1 MSASASPP
9 LRYTGLRIK
18 RLEDPRLL
26 TGRGRYLDDLG
37 LPRMLFASFVRSP
50 HAHAR
55 IVRIDAAAARAWPGV
70 AAVVTA
76 DDLRAVTR
84 PLSPRLDGPGYTP
97 TAWPA
102 LADGVASFCGEAV
115 AAVVAVN
122 PYVAA
127 DARELVTVEWETR
140 PAVATIDQALESNR
154 ILFQRRYRQGD
165 VDGAFAGAPIVLRE
179 TFEHG
184 RCAPSPLELRGILA
198 DWDGEALTVWSPHQA
213 PSLLRTALADA
224 LALPHARIRII
235 SPDVGGG
242 FGLKMQVFPEDVTV
256 AALSRR
262 LGRPVKWLE
271 ERRENLAAASQARG
285 QRTTVELAA
294 AADGTL
300 LALRSR
306 VMSDNGAYHAYP
318 TTGVL
323 EPLGTASIMPGPY
336 RISTSEFEALA
347 LATHE
352 PPLGAYRG
360 VGMTMG
366 AFVAER
372 MLDLLA
378 ARLRLDPAEIRRR
391 NLIPREAYPFTSA
404 TGYTY
409 DSGDFPK
416 ALEEALAAVEYDKL
430 RHEQEAARAA
440 GRLVGIGIAC
450 YTEYTGMGSAGFRRR
465 GAVEVPGI
473 EAATVTMDA
482 DATARCAVSFP
493 TQGQG
498 HATTVAQIVA
508 DRLGLTLED
517 VRLQR
522 VDTAE
527 SPRGSGTFASR
538 GTVAILGTAAVAADR
553 VGEKLR
559 ALAALRLEAAA
570 ADVELAGGRAYVRGF
585 PDRSIALAEIARI
598 AYSPPQDG
606 LPDGFAPGLQATV
619 YCDLP
624 GPTFSGAVHV
634 AVVEVDPAT
643 GRVAVRRYALVE
655 DCGRVINPV
664 IVEGQI
670 HGAVAQGIGEALLES
685 VVHDDAGQLLTA
697 TLMDYALPRADDL
710 PLLEIGHLETLSPVT
725 PGGVK
730 GMGEGGTIGAPAA
743 IANAVADA
751 VRHLGVQITTLPIR
765 PEWLLQSSATRPERP
780 NMRTS

>member
-1 MSASASPP
+1 MSAGASRL

-37 LPRMLFASFVRSP
+37 LPNMLFASFVRSP

-70 AAVVTA
+70 AAVITA

-84 PLSPRLDGPGYTP
+84 PLSPRVEGPGYTP

-127 DARELVTVEWETR
+127 DARELVTVEWEAR
-140 PAVATIDQALESNR
+140 PAVTTIDQALESNR
-154 ILFQRRYRQGD
+154 ILFQRRHRQGD
-165 VDGAFAGAPIVLRE
+165 VDGAFAGAPIVLRQ

-224 LALPHARIRII
+224 LDLPHARIRII

-242 FGLKMQVFPEDVTV
+242 FGLKMQVFPEDVAV

-271 ERRENLAAASQARG
+271 ERRENLVAASQARG
-285 QRTTVELAA
+285 QRTTVEVAA
-294 AADGTL
+294 AADGTV

-336 RISTSEFEALA
+336 RISACEFEALA
-347 LATHE
+347 LATHK

-378 ARLRLDPAEIRRR
+378 ERLSLDPAEIRRR

-416 ALEEALAAVEYDKL
+416 ALEEVLAAVEYDKL

-465 GAVEVPGI
+465 GAVEIPGI

-498 HATTVAQIVA
+498 HATTIAQLVAE
-508 DRLGLTLED
+508 RLGLTLED

-538 GTVAILGTAAVAADR
+538 GTVAMLGSAAVAADR
-553 VGEKLR
+553 VGEKVR
-559 ALAALRLEAAA
+559 ALAAHRLEAAA
-570 ADVELAGGRAYVRGF
+570 ADVELTGGRAYVRGF

-598 AYSPPQDG
+598 AYSPPRGG
-606 LPDGFAPGLQATV
+606 LPDGLAPGLQATV

-624 GPTFSGAVHV
+624 GPTFSGAVHI
-634 AVVEVDPAT
+634 AVVEIDPGT
-643 GRVAVRRYALVE
+643 GRVTVRRYALVE
-655 DCGRVINPV
+655 DCGRVINPM
-664 IVEGQI
+664 IVEGHPRSSRPGYRRGAARVRRARRRRPAAHRYA
-670 HGAVAQGIGEALLES
+670 HGLRASQGRRLALARDRSSRDALAGDTRRRQGNGRGRNDRRAG
-685 VVHDDAGQLLTA
+685 DDRERGCRRRA
-697 TLMDYALPRADDL
+697 PSRRAD
-710 PLLEIGHLETLSPVT
+710 HLAPDSS
-725 PGGVK
+725 GV
-730 GMGEGGTIGAPAA
+730 AP
-743 IANAVADA
+743 
-751 VRHLGVQITTLPIR
+751 RRLGD
-765 PEWLLQSSATRPERP
+765 RPERP

>member
-9 LRYTGLRIK
+9 LRYTGMRIK

-37 LPRMLFASFVRSP
+37 LPRMLFATFVRSP

-55 IVRIDAAAARAWPGV
+55 IVRIDATAARAWPGV
-70 AAVVTA
+70 AAVITA

-127 DARELVTVEWETR
+127 DARELVTVEWEAR

-154 ILFQRRYRQGD
+154 ILFHRRYRQGD
-165 VDGAFAGAPIVLRE
+165 VDGAFGGAPIVLRE

-224 LALPHARIRII
+224 LDLPHARIRII

-242 FGLKMQVFPEDVTV
+242 FGLKMQVFPEDVAV

-285 QRTTVELAA
+285 QRTTVEVAA
-294 AADGTL
+294 AADGTV

-336 RISTSEFEALA
+336 RISTYEFEALA
-347 LATHE
+347 LATHK

-378 ARLRLDPAEIRRR
+378 ARLSLDPAEIRRR

-404 TGYTY
+404 AGYTY

-430 RHEQEAARAA
+430 RQEQEAARAA

-465 GAVEVPGI
+465 GAEEVPGI

-538 GTVAILGTAAVAADR
+538 GTVAMLGTAAVAADR

-559 ALAALRLEAAA
+559 ALAAQRLEAAA

-585 PDRSIALAEIARI
+585 PDRSIALAELARI
-598 AYSPPQDG
+598 AYSPPHGG
-606 LPDGFAPGLQATV
+606 LPDGLAPGLQATV

-685 VVHDDAGQLLTA
+685 VVHDDGGQLLTA

-710 PLLEIGHLETLSPVT
+710 PSFEIGHLETPSPVT

-730 GMGEGGTIGAPAA
+730 GMGEGGTIGAPAT

-765 PEWLLQSSATRPERP
+765 AESLLGGSATGRSGHR
-780 NMRTS
+780 

>member
-1 MSASASPP
+1 MSAGTSPP
-9 LRYTGLRIK
+9 LRYTGMRIK

-26 TGRGRYLDDLG
+26 SGRGRYLDDLA

-55 IVRIDAAAARAWPGV
+55 IVRIDATAARALPGV
-70 AAVVTA
+70 IAVFTA
-76 DDLRAVTR
+76 DDVRSAAK
-84 PLSPRLDGPGYTP
+84 PLAPRLDGTGFTP

-102 LADGVASFCGEAV
+102 LADGVARYCGEAV
-115 AAVVAVN
+115 AIVVAMS

-127 DARELVTVEWETR
+127 DARELVAIDWEPR
-140 PAVATIDQALESNR
+140 PAVATVEQALAAKQ
-154 ILFQRRYRQGD
+154 ILFERRHRQGD
-165 VDGAFAGAPIVLRE
+165 VDGAFARAAIVLRE
-179 TFEHG
+179 MFEHG
-184 RCAPSPLELRGILA
+184 RCAPSPLEVRGALA
-198 DWDGEALTVWSPHQA
+198 DWDGEALTIWSGNQS
-213 PSLLRTALADA
+213 PSLMRTALAEA
-224 LALPHARIRII
+224 LGLPHARVRII
-235 SPDVGGG
+235 TPDVGGG
-242 FGLKMQVFPEDVTV
+242 FGLKMQVFPEDV
-256 AALSRR
+256 ALGAVSRK

-271 ERRENLAAASQARG
+271 ERRENLVAASQARG
-285 QRTTVELAA
+285 QQTTVELAA
-294 AADGTL
+294 AADGTV

-336 RISTSEFEALA
+336 RISAYEFEALA
-347 LATHE
+347 LATNK

-378 ARLRLDPAEIRRR
+378 ERLQIDPAEVRRR
-391 NLIPREAYPFTSA
+391 NLIPRDAYPFTSA

-409 DSGDFPK
+409 DSGDYPK
-416 ALEEALAAVEYDKL
+416 ALEEALSAVGYEDL
-430 RHEQEAARAA
+430 RREQRGGRAD
-440 GRLVGIGIAC
+440 GRLMGIGIAC

-473 EAATVTMDA
+473 EAATVTVDA
-482 DATARCAVSFP
+482 DATVRCAVSFP

-498 HATTVAQIVA
+498 HATTIAQLVA
-508 DRLGLTLED
+508 DRLGLGLED
-517 VRLQR
+517 VRLER
-522 VDTAE
+522 ADTAE

-538 GTVAILGTAAVAADR
+538 GTVAMLGSAAVAADQ
-553 VGEKLR
+553 VGVKLR
-559 ALAALRLEAAA
+559 ALAAHRLEAAA
-570 ADVELAGGRAYVRGF
+570 HDVELSGGRAFVRGF
-585 PDRSIALAEIARI
+585 PDRSVALAEIARM
-598 AYSPPQDG
+598 AYSPPRGG
-606 LPDGFAPGLQATV
+606 LPDGMAPGLAATV

-643 GRVAVRRYALVE
+643 GRVAVKRYALVE
-655 DCGRVINPV
+655 DCGRVINPM

-685 VVHDDAGQLLTA
+685 VVYDGDGQLLTA

-710 PLLEIGHLETLSPVT
+710 PSFEVGHLETPSPLT

-730 GMGEGGTIGAPAA
+730 GMGEGGTIGAPAT

-765 PEWLLQSSATRPERP
+765 PESLLGRSATRPEQP
-780 NMRTS
+780 T

>member
-1 MSASASPP
+1 MSAGEAPP
-9 LRYTGLRIK
+9 LRYTGMRIK

-26 TGRGRYLDDLG
+26 MGRGRYLDDLG

-55 IVRIDAAAARAWPGV
+55 IVRIDTAAARKASGV
-70 AAVVTA
+70 VAVVTA
-76 DDLRAVTR
+76 DDLREATR
-84 PLSPRLDGPGYTP
+84 PLSPRLEGAGFTP

-102 LADGVASFCGEAV
+102 LADGVARFGGEAV
-115 AAVVAVN
+115 AVVVASS

-127 DARELVTVEWETR
+127 DAGERVAVEWEER
-140 PAVATIDQALESNR
+140 PAVVTIDQALAAHQV
-154 ILFQRRYRQGD
+154 LFQRRHRHGD
-165 VDGAFAGAPIVLRE
+165 VDEAFARAPIVVRQ

-198 DWDGEALTVWSPHQA
+198 DWDGEALTLWSSNQS
-213 PSLLRTALADA
+213 PSIMRAGLAGALS
-224 LALPHARIRII
+224 LPEARIRIVC
-235 SPDVGGG
+235 PDVGGG
-242 FGLKMQVFPEDVTV
+242 FGLKMQVFPEDVAIAAV
-256 AALSRR
+256 ARR

-271 ERRENLAAASQARG
+271 ERRENLTAASQARS
-285 QRTTVELAA
+285 QRTTVEVAA
-294 AADGTL
+294 ANDGTV

-336 RISTSEFEALA
+336 RISAYEFEALA
-347 LATHE
+347 LATNK

-366 AFVAER
+366 AFVTER

-378 ARLRLDPAEIRRR
+378 ERVRLDPAEVRRR
-391 NLIPREAYPFTSA
+391 NLIGREAYPFTSA

-409 DSGDFPK
+409 DSGDYPK
-416 ALEEALAAVEYDKL
+416 ALEEALAAVDYESL
-430 RHEQEAARAA
+430 RGEQERARAQ

-465 GAVEVPGI
+465 GAVEMPGI
-473 EAATVTMDA
+473 EAATITVDA
-482 DATARCAVSFP
+482 DATVRCAVSFP

-498 HATTVAQIVA
+498 HATTIAQLVA
-508 DRLGLTLED
+508 DRLGLALEN
-517 VRLQR
+517 VRLSR

-538 GTVAILGTAAVAADR
+538 GTVAMLASAAVAADR
-553 VGEKLR
+553 LGDKLR
-559 ALAALRLEAAA
+559 ALAAHRLEAAA
-570 ADVELAGGRAYVRGF
+570 PDVELAGGRAFVRGF
-585 PDRSIALAEIARI
+585 PDRSVALAELARL
-598 AYSPPQDG
+598 AYTPPLGG
-606 LPDGFAPGLQATV
+606 LPNGLAPGLEATV
-619 YCDLP
+619 YSDLP

-634 AVVEVDPAT
+634 AVVEVDPST
-643 GRVAVRRYALVE
+643 GRVAVKRYALVE
-655 DCGRVINPV
+655 DCGRVINPL

-685 VVHDDAGQLLTA
+685 VVYDDDGQLLTA

-710 PLLEIGHLETLSPVT
+710 PFFEIAHLETPSPIT

-751 VRHLGVQITTLPIR
+751 VRRLGVQITTLPIR
-765 PEWLLQSSATRPERP
+765 PESLVRRSATGPEQP
-780 NMRTS
+780 T

>member
-1 MSASASPP
+1 MSAGDSPP
-9 LRYTGLRIK
+9 LRYTGMRIK

-26 TGRGRYLDDLG
+26 SGRGRYLDDLA
-37 LPRMLFASFVRSP
+37 LPRMLVASFVRSP

-55 IVRIDAAAARAWPGV
+55 IVRIDASAARALPGV
-70 AAVVTA
+70 VAVFTA
-76 DDLRAVTR
+76 DDLRSAAK
-84 PLSPRLDGPGYTP
+84 PLAPRLDGTGFTP

-102 LADGVASFCGEAV
+102 LADGAARYCGEAV
-115 AAVVAVN
+115 AVVVAAS
-122 PYVAA
+122 PYVAV
-127 DARELVTVEWETR
+127 DARELVTIDWEPR
-140 PAVATIDQALESNR
+140 PAVATIEQALAAQQ
-154 ILFQRRYRQGD
+154 ILFERRHRQGD
-165 VDGAFAGAPIVLRE
+165 VEGAFARAAVVLRE

-184 RCAPSPLELRGILA
+184 RCAPSPLEVRGALA
-198 DWDGEALTVWSPHQA
+198 DWDGEALTIWSGNQS
-213 PSLLRTALADA
+213 PSLMRTALAEA
-224 LALPHARIRII
+224 LGLPHARVRII
-235 SPDVGGG
+235 TPDVGGG
-242 FGLKMQVFPEDVTV
+242 FGLKMQVFPEDV
-256 AALSRR
+256 ALGALSRK

-271 ERRENLAAASQARG
+271 ERRENLVAASQARG

-294 AADGTL
+294 AADGTV

-336 RISTSEFEALA
+336 RIAAYEFEALA
-347 LATHE
+347 LATNK

-366 AFVAER
+366 AFVTER

-378 ARLRLDPAEIRRR
+378 ERLHLDPAEVRRR
-391 NLIPREAYPFTSA
+391 NLIPRDAYPFTSA

-409 DSGDFPK
+409 DSGDYPK
-416 ALEEALAAVEYDKL
+416 ALEEALAAVGYEDL
-430 RHEQEAARAA
+430 RREQRSGRAD
-440 GRLVGIGIAC
+440 GRLMGIGIAC

-473 EAATVTMDA
+473 EAATVTVDA
-482 DATARCAVSFP
+482 DATVRCAVSFP

-498 HATTVAQIVA
+498 HATTIAQLVA
-508 DRLGLTLED
+508 DRLGLRLED
-517 VRLQR
+517 VRLER
-522 VDTAE
+522 ADTAE

-538 GTVAILGTAAVAADR
+538 GTVAMLGSAAVAADQ
-553 VGEKLR
+553 VGDKLR
-559 ALAALRLEAAA
+559 ALAAHRLEAAA
-570 ADVELAGGRAYVRGF
+570 QDVELSGGRAFVRGF
-585 PDRSIALAEIARI
+585 PDRSVALAEIARM
-598 AYSPPQDG
+598 AYSPPRGG
-606 LPDGFAPGLQATV
+606 LPDGMAPGLAATV

-643 GRVAVRRYALVE
+643 GRVALKRYALVE
-655 DCGRVINPV
+655 DCGRVINPM

-685 VVHDDAGQLLTA
+685 VVYDTEGQLLTA

-710 PLLEIGHLETLSPVT
+710 PSFEVGHLETPSPLT

-730 GMGEGGTIGAPAA
+730 GMGEGGTIGAPAT

-765 PEWLLQSSATRPERP
+765 PESLLGRSATRPERP
-780 NMRTS
+780 T

>member
-1 MSASASPP
+1 MSAGPPP
-9 LRYTGLRIK
+9 LRYTGMRIK

-37 LPRMLFASFVRSP
+37 LPRMLVASFVRSP
-50 HAHAR
+50 YAHAR
-55 IVRIDAAAARAWPGV
+55 IVRIDTAAARALPGIV
-70 AAVVTA
+70 AVVTA
-76 DDLRAVTR
+76 DDLRAVTK
-84 PLSPRLDGPGYTP
+84 PLAPRLDGRGFTP

-102 LADGVASFCGEAV
+102 LADGVARFGGEAV
-115 AAVVAVN
+115 AAVVATD

-127 DARELVTVEWETR
+127 DARELVTVEWEAK
-140 PAVATIDQALESNR
+140 PVVASIDQALASNQ
-154 ILFQRRYRQGD
+154 ILFQRRHRQGD
-165 VDGAFAGAPIVLRE
+165 VDGAFARAAIVLRQ

-184 RCAPSPLELRGILA
+184 RCAPSPLEPRGILA
-198 DWDGEALTVWSPHQA
+198 DWDGDALTIWSANQA
-213 PSLLRTALADA
+213 PSIMRTALADA
-224 LALPHARIRII
+224 LGLPHAQVRIV

-242 FGLKMQVFPEDVTV
+242 FGLKMQVFPEDVAV
-256 AALSRR
+256 AALARR

-271 ERRENLAAASQARG
+271 ERRENLAAASQARA
-285 QRTTVELAA
+285 QRTAVEIAA
-294 AADGTL
+294 AADGTV

-336 RISTSEFEALA
+336 RITAYEFEALA
-347 LATHE
+347 LATNK

-372 MLDLLA
+372 MLDLVA
-378 ARLRLDPAEIRRR
+378 ERLKLDPADVRRR

-409 DSGDFPK
+409 DSGDYPK

-430 RHEQEAARAA
+430 RREQEAARAE

-473 EAATVTMDA
+473 EAATVTVDA
-482 DATARCAVSFP
+482 DATVRCAVSFP

-498 HATTVAQIVA
+498 HATTIAQIVA
-508 DRLGLTLED
+508 DRLGLALED

-538 GTVAILGTAAVAADR
+538 GTVAMLGTAAVAADR
-553 VGEKLR
+553 VGDKLR
-559 ALAALRLEAAA
+559 ALAAHRLEAAA
-570 ADVELAGGRAYVRGF
+570 PDVELAGGRAFVRGF
-585 PDRSIALAEIARI
+585 PDRSIALAEITRI
-598 AYSPPQDG
+598 AYSPPRGG
-606 LPDGFAPGLQATV
+606 LPDGLAPGLEATV

-634 AVVEVDPAT
+634 AVVEVDPGT
-643 GRVAVRRYALVE
+643 GRVTVRRYALVE
-655 DCGRVINPV
+655 DCGRVINPL

-685 VVHDDAGQLLTA
+685 VVYDDDGQLLTA

-710 PLLEIGHLETLSPVT
+710 PLLEIGHLETPSPIT

-730 GMGEGGTIGAPAA
+730 GMGEGGTIGAPAT

-765 PEWLLQSSATRPERP
+765 PESLLGRSVTGRERP
-780 NMRTS
+780 T

>member
-1 MSASASPP
+1 MSALASPP
-9 LRYTGLRIK
+9 LRYTGMRIK

-50 HAHAR
+50 YAHAR
-55 IVRIDAAAARAWPGV
+55 IARIDTAAARALPGV
-70 AAVVTA
+70 VAVVTA
-76 DDLRAVTR
+76 DDLRAVTK
-84 PLSPRLDGPGYTP
+84 PLAPRLDGPGFTP

-102 LADGVASFCGEAV
+102 LADGVARFCGEAV
-115 AAVVAVN
+115 GIVVAES

-127 DARELVTVEWETR
+127 DARELVTVEWEAK
-140 PAVATIDQALESNR
+140 PVVASIDQALASNQ
-154 ILFQRRYRQGD
+154 ILFQRRHRQGD
-165 VDGAFAGAPIVLRE
+165 VDGAFSRAPIVVRQ

-184 RCAPSPLELRGILA
+184 RCAPSPLEPRGILA
-198 DWDGEALTVWSPHQA
+198 DWDGEALTVWSPNQS
-213 PSLLRTALADA
+213 PSIMRTALANA
-224 LALPHARIRII
+224 LDLPHARVRIV

-242 FGLKMQVFPEDVTV
+242 FGLKMQVFPEDVAV
-256 AALSRR
+256 AALTRR

-271 ERRENLAAASQARG
+271 ERRENLAAASQARA
-285 QRTTVELAA
+285 QRTAAEVAA
-294 AADGTL
+294 AADGTV
-300 LALRSR
+300 LALRAR

-336 RISTSEFEALA
+336 RITAYEFEALA
-347 LATHE
+347 LATNK

-372 MLDLLA
+372 MLDLVA
-378 ARLRLDPAEIRRR
+378 ERLRLDPAEVRRR

-409 DSGDFPK
+409 DSGDYPK
-416 ALEEALAAVEYDKL
+416 ALEEALAAVEYDTL
-430 RHEQEAARAA
+430 RHEQETARAE

-473 EAATVTMDA
+473 EAATVTIDA
-482 DATARCAVSFP
+482 DATVRCAVSFP

-498 HATTVAQIVA
+498 HATTIAQIVA
-508 DRLGLTLED
+508 DRLGLALED

-538 GTVAILGTAAVAADR
+538 GTVAMLGTAAVAADR
-553 VGEKLR
+553 VGDKLR
-559 ALAALRLEAAA
+559 ALAAHRLEAAA
-570 ADVELAGGRAYVRGF
+570 PDVELAGGRAFVRGF
-585 PDRSIALAEIARI
+585 PDRSIALAEITRI
-598 AYSPPQDG
+598 AYSPPVGG
-606 LPDGFAPGLQATV
+606 LPEGLTPGLEATV

-624 GPTFSGAVHV
+624 GPTFSGAVHI

-643 GRVAVRRYALVE
+643 GRVTVRRYALVE

-685 VVHDDAGQLLTA
+685 VLYDDDGQLLTA

-710 PLLEIGHLETLSPVT
+710 PLFEIGHLETPSPLT

-730 GMGEGGTIGAPAA
+730 GMGEGGTIGAPAT

-751 VRHLGVQITTLPIR
+751 VRHLGVQITRLPIR
-765 PEWLLQSSATRPERP
+765 PESLLGRSACIAERP
-780 NMRTS
+780 I

>member
-1 MSASASPP
+1 MNAGEAPP
-9 LRYTGLRIK
+9 LRYTGMRIK

-26 TGRGRYLDDLG
+26 MGRGRYLDDLG

-55 IVRIDAAAARAWPGV
+55 IVRIDTAAARSVPGV
-70 AAVVTA
+70 VAVVTA
-76 DDLRAVTR
+76 DDLRDATR
-84 PLSPRLDGPGYTP
+84 PLSPRLEGAGFTP

-102 LADGVASFCGEAV
+102 LADGVARFCGEAV
-115 AAVVAVN
+115 AVVVASS

-127 DARELVTVEWETR
+127 DAGERVAVEWEEKS
-140 PAVATIDQALESNR
+140 AVATIDQALAAHQV
-154 ILFQRRYRQGD
+154 LFQRRHRHGD
-165 VDGAFAGAPIVLRE
+165 VDDAFARAPIVVRQ

-198 DWDGEALTVWSPHQA
+198 DWDGEALTLWSSNQS
-213 PSLLRTALADA
+213 PSIMRAGLAGALS
-224 LALPHARIRII
+224 LPEARVRIVC
-235 SPDVGGG
+235 PDVGGG
-242 FGLKMQVFPEDVTV
+242 FGLKMQVFPEDVAIAAV
-256 AALSRR
+256 ARR

-271 ERRENLAAASQARG
+271 ERRENLTAASQARS
-285 QRTTVELAA
+285 QRTTVEVAA
-294 AADGTL
+294 ANDGTV

-318 TTGVL
+318 TTGAL

-336 RISTSEFEALA
+336 RISAYEFEALA
-347 LATHE
+347 LATNK

-378 ARLRLDPAEIRRR
+378 ERVGLDPAEVRRR
-391 NLIPREAYPFTSA
+391 NLIGREAYPFTSA

-409 DSGDFPK
+409 DSGDYPK
-416 ALEEALAAVEYDKL
+416 ALEEALAAVDYESL
-430 RHEQEAARAA
+430 RREQERARAQ
-440 GRLVGIGIAC
+440 GRVVGIGIAC

-465 GAVEVPGI
+465 GAVEMPGI
-473 EAATVTMDA
+473 EAATITVEA
-482 DATARCAVSFP
+482 DATVRCAVSFP

-498 HATTVAQIVA
+498 HATTIAQLVA
-508 DRLGLTLED
+508 DRLGLALEN
-517 VRLQR
+517 VRLSR

-538 GTVAILGTAAVAADR
+538 GTVAMLASAAVAADR
-553 VGEKLR
+553 LGDKLR
-559 ALAALRLEAAA
+559 TLAAHRLEAAA
-570 ADVELAGGRAYVRGF
+570 QDVELAGGRAFVRGF
-585 PDRSIALAEIARI
+585 PDRSVALAELARL
-598 AYSPPQDG
+598 AYTPPLGG
-606 LPDGFAPGLQATV
+606 LPDGLSPGLEATV
-619 YCDLP
+619 YSDLP

-643 GRVAVRRYALVE
+643 GRVTVKRYALVE
-655 DCGRVINPV
+655 DCGRVINPL

-685 VVHDDAGQLLTA
+685 VVYDDDGQLLTA

-710 PLLEIGHLETLSPVT
+710 PFFEIAHLETPSPIT

-751 VRHLGVQITTLPIR
+751 VRRLGVQITTLPIR
-765 PEWLLQSSATRPERP
+765 PESLVGRSATGPERP
-780 NMRTS
+780 T

>member
-1 MSASASPP
+1 MSAGHSPP
-9 LRYTGLRIK
+9 LRYTGMRIK

-37 LPRMLFASFVRSP
+37 LPRMLVASFVRSP
-50 HAHAR
+50 YAHAR
-55 IVRIDAAAARAWPGV
+55 IVRIDTAAARALPGIV
-70 AAVVTA
+70 AVVTA
-76 DDLRAVTR
+76 DDLRAVTK
-84 PLSPRLDGPGYTP
+84 PLAPRLDGGGFTP

-102 LADGVASFCGEAV
+102 LADGIARFGGEAV
-115 AAVVAVN
+115 AAVVATD

-127 DARELVTVEWETR
+127 DARELVTVEWEAK
-140 PAVATIDQALESNR
+140 PVVASIDEALASNQ
-154 ILFQRRYRQGD
+154 ILFQRRHRQGD
-165 VDGAFAGAPIVLRE
+165 VDGAFARAPIVLCQ

-184 RCAPSPLELRGILA
+184 RCAPSPLEPRGILA
-198 DWDGEALTVWSPHQA
+198 DWDGDALTIWSANQA
-213 PSLLRTALADA
+213 PSIMRTALADA
-224 LALPHARIRII
+224 LGLPHARVRIV

-242 FGLKMQVFPEDVTV
+242 FGLKMQVFPEDVAV
-256 AALSRR
+256 AALARR

-271 ERRENLAAASQARG
+271 ERRENLAAASQARA
-285 QRTTVELAA
+285 QRTTVEVAA
-294 AADGTL
+294 ATDGTV

-336 RISTSEFEALA
+336 QITAYEFEALA
-347 LATHE
+347 LATNK

-372 MLDLLA
+372 MLDLVA
-378 ARLRLDPAEIRRR
+378 ERLKLDPADVRRR
-391 NLIPREAYPFTSA
+391 NLIQREAYPFTSA

-409 DSGDFPK
+409 DSGDYPK

-430 RHEQEAARAA
+430 RREQEAARAE

-473 EAATVTMDA
+473 EAATVTVDA
-482 DATARCAVSFP
+482 DATVRCAVSFP

-498 HATTVAQIVA
+498 HATTIAQIVA
-508 DRLGLTLED
+508 DRLGLALED

-538 GTVAILGTAAVAADR
+538 GTVAMLGTAAVAADR
-553 VGEKLR
+553 VGDKLR
-559 ALAALRLEAAA
+559 ALAAHCLEAAA
-570 ADVELAGGRAYVRGF
+570 PDVELAGGRAFVRGF
-585 PDRSIALAEIARI
+585 PDRSIALAEITRI
-598 AYSPPQDG
+598 AYSPPRGG
-606 LPDGFAPGLQATV
+606 LPDGLAPGLEATV

-634 AVVEVDPAT
+634 AVVEVDPGT
-643 GRVAVRRYALVE
+643 GRVTVRRYALVE
-655 DCGRVINPV
+655 DCGRVINPL

-685 VVHDDAGQLLTA
+685 VVYDDDGQLLTA

-710 PLLEIGHLETLSPVT
+710 PLLEIGHLETPSPIT

-730 GMGEGGTIGAPAA
+730 GMGEGGTIGAPAT

-765 PEWLLQSSATRPERP
+765 PESLLGRFATGRERP
-780 NMRTS
+780 T